1 MSDKKRE
8 QELVEKLKKLKEQGN
23 KVVVGLELKDGELNE
38 TTKKWGPDFEMGC
51 TAPEIDK
58 NGETKAGVEITYNTN
73 DGLQKVNPKERKKTN
88 VEQAEAEMDV
98 DVKINTKGMMNNNE
112 IIDKDDDGRDM

>member
-8 QELVEKLKKLKEQGN
+8 QELEEKLKKLKEQGN

-38 TTKKWGPDFEMGC
+38 TTKKWGSDFEMGC

-58 NGETKAGVEITYNTN
+58 NGEIIAGVEITYNTN

-98 DVKINTKGMMNNNE
+98 KINKKGMMNNNE
-112 IIDKDDDGRDM
+112 IIDKDDDG